1 MLTVCK
7 NRDGKSGSIFM
18 TAFCTCAPHSHPHT
32 PSHASHSPHPH
43 TPSHAS
49 HSPHPHTPSH
59 ASHPHPCTLYYHL
72 PPTHTPTQGEEDESA
87 DLKVRDDGTTLEQL
101 IVSQTNS
108 TKLYSLVA
116 WLTCTEGSMLRSVLL
131 ALLLKHQIPLVADH
145 AHILQ

>member
-1 MLTVCK
+1 
-7 NRDGKSGSIFM
+7 M

-43 TPSHAS
+43 TPL
-49 HSPHPHTPSH
+49 H

-101 IVSQTNS
+101 IVSQNKQYQTVFS
-108 TKLYSLVA
+108 SSL
-116 WLTCTEGSMLRSVLL
+116 S
-131 ALLLKHQIPLVADH
+131 
-145 AHILQ
+145 